1 MLLPKLKTKS
11 SGLLA
16 AFVVSLLT
24 LTGFPLSA
32 QAPGAL
38 AHDDPAS
45 FVGLTLTEVINR
57 FGIPR
62 SVHAER
68 GLMEWQD
75 DVVFVYDHANFYI
88 YGDRVWQVG
97 VRSIRGINVGDLRG
111 LVELVMGANAVAQG
125 NSIFYPLH
133 VAPWPMLL
141 RWDIDSVGR
150 VQSIFIYRSDL

>member
-1 MLLPKLKTKS
+1 MFLTKPKSLI
-11 SGLLA
+11 LLA

-24 LTGFPLSA
+24 LGSVPVFA

-45 FVGLTLTEVINR
+45 FVGLTLSEVIDR
-57 FGIPR
+57 FGVPR
-62 SVHAER
+62 SVHAAR
-68 GLMEWQD
+68 GAMEWQD

-97 VRSIRGINVGDLRG
+97 IRSIRGINVGDLRG
-111 LVELVMGANAVAQG
+111 LVELVMGTNAVAQG

-133 VAPWPMLL
+133 IAPWPMLL
-141 RWDIDSVGR
+141 RWDIDSAGR